1 MLQQSAV
8 HLPVPQP
15 RGAALHLTR
24 HAQRRAQQRAI
35 RRDVMGWLL
44 DYGVRCPAGGG
55 VEVVHLTKAARAE
68 LAAEIGDTTYR
79 RAARTLATAYAVVSA
94 EAAIVTLGQRSRRI
108 ERHS

>member
-35 RRDVMGWLL
+35 RRGVMGWLL

-68 LAAEIGDTTYR
+68 LLPR
-79 RAARTLATAYAVVSA
+79 SA
-94 EAAIVTLGQRSRRI
+94 ILPIAGPPGPWPQLTP
-108 ERHS
+108 